1 MAMPAYADNQSW
13 PRLWAF
19 YFLFGLLFLILAGG
33 LFYHQIL
40 QGEEYARQEMRQNF
54 RRILLPGPRGN
65 IYDREGRLLVGNRP
79 LFQAVIYLNEL
90 RREFREEYIA
100 IARTLRGE
108 VDLAPGQKLPY
119 TREQISAESR
129 RRVVQ
134 RYLDKLNRIL
144 DLQESIPTEII
155 ERHFA
160 QKLLL
165 PLPLLKDLSESQF
178 ARLIEQLPV
187 DSPIQILTDYARYY
201 PEQRLAAHTLG
212 FVVSSEVSEGGLPG
226 EELRTFKAKGRIGV
240 SGLEKYFDDFL
251 QGETGGEI
259 WVVDPSGFQYKR
271 TAYLQPKKGQDLHTS
286 LDLDLQKAAGQAMQN
301 YVGACVALDI
311 QTGEVLVLL
320 SRPDYDLNLLS
331 PFLPTEVDRDI
342 RARGAWLNRATQG
355 LYPPGSTFK
364 IITALAGLRSGEN
377 GVQPV
382 DCQGFLTVGG
392 RRFHCHYRA
401 GHGWESLE
409 HALRDSC
416 NVFFYHHGLAIG
428 PQAIASEALRFG
440 LGQPTGIELPAEAS
454 KMLVPDPAWKQ
465 RRFREPWYAGD
476 TANLAIGQGYLLQT
490 PLQIAC
496 LAASLAR
503 GETRTRPT
511 LLLAGNAHQP
521 VTAEKIG
528 LPPDQL
534 QRIFDG
540 MELSARQGTGKFV
553 SLPGIRIAAKT
564 GTAQVLVEG
573 RELTIAWIMSFAP
586 IEAPRLAV
594 VVMIEGTDPGDNYH
608 GGTAAAPVAREVFRK
623 YFEKK
628 GK

>member
-1 MAMPAYADNQSW
+1 MPAYADKQAW
-13 PRLWAF
+13 PRLWVF
-19 YFLFGLLFLILAGG
+19 YVLFGLLFLILAGG
-33 LFYHQIL
+33 LFYHQII

-79 LFQAVIYLNEL
+79 LFQAVVYLNEL
-90 RREFREEYIA
+90 RSEFREEYIVFV
-100 IARTLRGE
+100 RELRG
-108 VDLAPGQKLPY
+108 DNDILPGQKLPFS
-119 TREQISAESR
+119 REQISAESR

-144 DLQESIPTEII
+144 DLAESIPTETI

-201 PEQRLAAHTLG
+201 PENRTAAHTLG
-212 FVVSSEVSEGGLPG
+212 FVVSSEVSEDGLPG
-226 EELRTFKAKGRIGV
+226 EDLRTFKAKGRIGI
-240 SGLEKYFDDFL
+240 SGLEKFYDDFL

-271 TAYLQPKKGQDLHTS
+271 TEYLQPKKGRDLYTS
-286 LDLDLQKAAGQAMQN
+286 LDLDLQNAASQALHN

-311 QTGEVLVLL
+311 QTGEVLALV
-320 SRPDYDLNLLS
+320 SQPDYDLNLLS

-364 IITALAGLRSGEN
+364 IITALAGLRSGEIAHE
-377 GVQPV
+377 QV
-382 DCQGFLTVGG
+382 DCQGFLPIGG
-392 RRFHCHYRA
+392 RRFNCHHRA
-401 GHGWESLE
+401 GHGLESLE
-409 HALRDSC
+409 HSLRDSC
-416 NVFFYHHGLAIG
+416 NVFFYHYGVAMG
-428 PQAIASEALRFG
+428 AEVIASEAHRFG
-440 LGQPTGIELPAEAS
+440 LDQPTGIELPAEAS

-465 RRFREPWYAGD
+465 RRYREPWYAGD
-476 TANLAIGQGYLLQT
+476 TANLSIGQGYLLQT

-496 LAASLAR
+496 FTASLAR

-511 LLLAGNAHQP
+511 LLLAGSATEA
-521 VTAEKIG
+521 VAEEKIG
-528 LPPDQL
+528 LPPEAL

-553 SLPGIRIAAKT
+553 SLQGLRIAAKT
-564 GTAQVLVEG
+564 GTAQVFVEG

-623 YFEKK
+623 YFAKN
-628 GK
+628 GN